1 MLKFLQF
8 RQQLFGVFA
17 IFQQLFGIPVSNFP
31 AFYAHNRERPN
42 SERIETERT
51 YYPGVLQRIETMS
64 KMWHVTP
71 CKDESKTN
79 QDSLGH
85 GFWIPCFET
94 LSYRLQSLSAFRIS
108 ELNSGFQSP
117 EFRIPRAKV
126 SGFRNPR
133 RITLYGARHDTNL
146 GSLYVSGKLPTYRI
160 TIPSNV

>member
-1 MLKFLQF
+1 M
-8 RQQLFGVFA
+8 
-17 IFQQLFGIPVSNFP
+17 SNFP

-51 YYPGVLQRIETMS
+51 YYPGLLQRIKTMS

-94 LSYRLQSLSAFRIS
+94 LSYRFYSLSGFRIS
-108 ELNSGFQSP
+108 ERNSAFSKP
-117 EFRIPRAKV
+117 SIPNSTSKSFRISESA
-126 SGFRNPR
+126 
-133 RITLYGARHDTNL
+133 RITSYGARHDTNL
-146 GSLYVSGKLPTYRI
+146 GSLYASGKLPTY
-160 TIPSNV
+160 PSPKPTLTLTCHLGQNVGLSGWGEGG